1 MTTEPT
7 DTHSSSHATEPLA
20 LRLSEGLGPAV
31 PERATIAA
39 LRKCAEWLA
48 YCLSIGWHREQLEAL
63 EALWWRHHD
72 RTGRL
77 V

>member
-20 LRLSEGLGPAV
+20 LRLSVGLG
-31 PERATIAA
+31 R
-39 LRKCAEWLA
+39 LA
-48 YCLSIGWHREQLEAL
+48 PKRGN
-63 EALWWRHHD
+63 
-72 RTGRL
+72 

>member
-1 MTTEPT
+1 MI
-7 DTHSSSHATEPLA
+7 DSNQPLG
-20 LRLSEGLGPAV
+20 LSLSEGLGALAPA
-31 PERATIAA
+31 RATFAA

-48 YCLSIGWHREQLEAL
+48 YCLSIGWRREQLDAL
-63 EALWWRHHD
+63 EALWWKHHD